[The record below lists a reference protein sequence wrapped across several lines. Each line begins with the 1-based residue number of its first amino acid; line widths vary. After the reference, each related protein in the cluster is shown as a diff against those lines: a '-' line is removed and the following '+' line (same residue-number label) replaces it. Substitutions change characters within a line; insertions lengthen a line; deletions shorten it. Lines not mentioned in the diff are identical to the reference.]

1 MSIEKRLQELARL
14 IGLTSYDIKAYIA
27 LVENG
32 PLTARDAAIKANIP
46 SSKVYSVL
54 HKLYRL
60 GYVEIDDKKRPEL
73 FYAVSPPTDIFN
85 RLVQKF
91 SDYVNSIKPLID
103 SLQLMYESA
112 YRGGRVTAQS
122 ELLYV
127 VRGGLDSTKELIM
140 KSMGGYGNLDIA
152 TPYTELLDHR
162 VLSMVEEISRNNE
175 TRLLVSQD
183 LVDYVKDLPP
193 RIHIRVRDKL
203 FGGGFVGIGGIV
215 LVIKHSTDYISLYSR
230 QDYIIDIAK
239 TYFNYLWNG
248 SEVIQR

>member
-73 FYAVSPPTDIFN
+73 FYAVSPTDIFN

-127 VRGGLDSTKELIM
+127 VRGAS
-140 KSMGGYGNLDIA
+140 IA
-152 TPYTELLDHR
+152 
-162 VLSMVEEISRNNE
+162 
-175 TRLLVSQD
+175 
-183 LVDYVKDLPP
+183 P
-193 RIHIRVRDKL
+193 R
-203 FGGGFVGIGGIV
+203 
-215 LVIKHSTDYISLYSR
+215 S
-230 QDYIIDIAK
+230 
-239 TYFNYLWNG
+239 
-248 SEVIQR
+248 

>member
-1 MSIEKRLQELARL
+1 MARL

-32 PLTARDAAIKANIP
+32 PLTARDVAAKANIP

-60 GYVEIDDKKRPEL
+60 GYVEIDDKRRPEL
-73 FYAVSPPTDIFN
+73 FYAVSPMDIFN
-85 RLVQKF
+85 RLVQRF
-91 SDYVNSIKPLID
+91 SEYVNSIRPLID

-112 YRGGRVTAQS
+112 YRGRVAAQS

-127 VRGGLDSTKELIM
+127 VRGLDSTKELIM
-140 KSMGGYGNLDIA
+140 KSMGYGNLDVA
-152 TPYTELLDHR
+152 TPYSELLDHR
-162 VLSMVEEISRNNE
+162 VLSMIEDISRNSE
-175 TRLLVSQD
+175 VRLLVTRD
-183 LVDYVKDLPP
+183 LVKYIGDLPP

-203 FGGGFVGIGGIV
+203 FGGGFIGVGGVV
-215 LVIKHSTDYISLYSR
+215 LIIRHGTDYISLYSR

-239 TYFNYLWNG
+239 TYFNNLWNDA
-248 SEVIQR
+248 EVLQR

>member
-32 PLTARDAAIKANIP
+32 PLTARDVALKASIP

-73 FYAVSPPTDIFN
+73 FYAVSPTDIFN
-85 RLVQKF
+85 RLIQRF

-103 SLQLMYESA
+103 SLQLMYEST
-112 YRGGRVTAQS
+112 YKGRVTAQS

-127 VRGGLDSTKELIM
+127 VRGLDSTKELIM
-140 KSMGGYGNLDIA
+140 KSMGYGNLDVA
-152 TPYTELLDHR
+152 TPYIELLDHR
-162 VLSMVEEISRNNE
+162 VLSMIEDISRNNE
-175 TRLLVSQD
+175 TRLLVSRD
-183 LVDYVKDLPP
+183 ITYHVKDLPP

-203 FGGGFVGIGGIV
+203 FGGGFIGIGGVV
-215 LVIKHSTDYISLYSR
+215 LIIKHGMDYISLYSR

-239 TYFNYLWNG
+239 TYFNNLWNDA
-248 SEVIQR
+248 EVFQR

>member
-73 FYAVSPPTDIFN
+73 FYAVSPTDIFN

-112 YRGGRVTAQS
+112 YRGRVTAQS

-127 VRGGLDSTKELIM
+127 VRGLDSTKELIM
-140 KSMGGYGNLDIA
+140 KSMGYGNLDIA